1 MIDRTPVC
9 IGGWIGENHPDK
21 PWVGCWFVPA
31 RPASAKLP
39 EHLVLDNV
47 AAIALRMGRSII
59 SRTSLTPTMHDR
71 IEPNPGRK
79 PPPHFRVSAAQFEED
94 DMTFGKGALLWLI
107 GIPLPI
113 ILLLALFWR

>member
-1 MIDRTPVC
+1 MIDRTACLHRGLDWREPPRQALDGLLVRAGTAC
-9 IGGWIGENHPDK
+9 ECQVTG
-21 PWVGCWFVPA
+21 
-31 RPASAKLP
+31 ASRRGQG
-39 EHLVLDNV
+39 